1 MFDATAKPP
10 TCRVYAP
17 KTIDEFTRETWCESW
32 NKVYAR
38 DNVSENNKRMQEK
51 ARARKSSKEK
61 GKGKGKP
68 NKGKNKNTSAALA
81 QTSGASTEPPAG
93 PPGLLRIEN
102 IYNSTY
108 PYKLSFWYIEK
119 LYKIDSV
126 LAAEN
131 GWADGRR
138 HPLKPIAMFD

>member
-38 DNVSENNKRMQEK
+38 DNVSEDNKRMQEK
-51 ARARKSSKEK
+51 ARARKSSRDR

-68 NKGKNKNTSAALA
+68 NQGKNKNTSAAHA
-81 QTSGASTEPPAG
+81 QASGASPEPPAG
-93 PPGLLRIEN
+93 PDWL
-102 IYNSTY
+102 TT
-108 PYKLSFWYIEK
+108 
-119 LYKIDSV
+119 
-126 LAAEN
+126 
-131 GWADGRR
+131 
-138 HPLKPIAMFD
+138 